1 VATAISFYMSAGVAL
16 VAALVA
22 VGSRVPSRSVA
33 GFALALAALIVPLLQ
48 LRAPF
53 VAALSLLSTGLI
65 VALLGGLIRLGP
77 PSPSSSSSSSSSSPL
92 GRARGAKFWVPACL
106 GLLGFVWSLLA
117 AGSRQVIEDPP
128 VLERGN
134 LGYGAG
140 QQVLEVL
147 AGEHLVAAS
156 VVGLLALCSVIAAVL
171 TLVSEGER

>member
-1 VATAISFYMSAGVAL
+1 MATAISFYMSAGVAL

-77 PSPSSSSSSSSSSPL
+77 QAPSPGPI

-117 AGSRQVIEDPP
+117 AGSRQVIEEPP
-128 VLERGN
+128 ALERGK

-171 TLVSEGER
+171 TLVSEGEP